1 MVLIS
6 GRGSNMLS
14 IARACQSGQLNAQIE
29 HVIGDREP
37 CEGLLAAQKMQL
49 STSLLPYRSYPSR
62 AQFDQA
68 LLSRIAEFDP
78 DWVVLAGF
86 MRILTPAFV
95 NHFLGRLVNIHP
107 SLLPS
112 FPGLHT
118 HRQALQAGV
127 NVHGATVHF
136 VTPQLD
142 HGPTI
147 LQAKVP
153 VLATDDEESLA
164 ARVLGV
170 EHNLYV
176 ESLRLLVDRTVSFS
190 SLTDAKLNQTQIDSK
205 GTLMPKENGD
215 LMPKAGTC

>member
-1 MVLIS
+1 MNKLVVLIS

-14 IARACQSGQLNAQIE
+14 IARACQSGRLNAQVI
-29 HVIGDREP
+29 HVIGDRDP
-37 CEGLLAAQKMQL
+37 CEGLISAQAMNL
-49 STSLLPYRSYPSR
+49 STSLLPYRSFESR
-62 AQFDQA
+62 AAFDDA
-68 LLSRIAEFDP
+68 LLKQVDALKP

-118 HRQALQAGV
+118 HRQALQAKV
-127 NVHGATVHF
+127 SEHGATVHF
-136 VTPQLD
+136 VTPELD

-153 VLATDDEESLA
+153 VLNDDDEASLGQ
-164 ARVLGV
+164 RVLGI
-170 EHNLYV
+170 EHELYIQ
-176 ESLRLLVDRTVSFS
+176 SLSLLIEKKVNFKTQTNAQTAVQS
-190 SLTDAKLNQTQIDSK
+190 DAQAQGKL
-205 GTLMPKENGD
+205 
-215 LMPKAGTC
+215 C